1 MKDGN
6 KKLVLTGMKDGIPIG
21 LGYFAVAFSL
31 GIAASNAGMNA
42 LQGFVMSFFTI
53 ASAGEYAGISAVAS
67 NATYVEMAVLILVAN
82 ARYLLMSTALSQKLS
97 PKLPLSHRIGIGFG
111 ITDEIFGINIAQP
124 YPLNPIYTYGA
135 YVTTIPLWAFGT
147 SAGIV
152 AGNILPDTLVYALSA
167 SIFGMFLAIVVPP
180 SKKDRRIFIVVLA
193 SFAISCLVYFTPLR
207 QMLSE
212 SIRII
217 VLTLIISAAAAIIFP
232 REDEAEKEE
241 NQ

>member
-1 MKDGN
+1 MDGN
-6 KKLVLTGMKDGIPIG
+6 KKLVLSGMKDGIPIG

-42 LQGFVMSFFTI
+42 IQGFVMSFFTI

-67 NATYVEMAVLILVAN
+67 NATYIEMAVLILVAN
-82 ARYLLMSTALSQKLS
+82 ARYLLMSTALSQRLS
-97 PKLPLSHRIGIGFG
+97 PKLSLANRIGVGFG

-135 YVTTIPLWAFGT
+135 YVTTIPLWAIGT

-152 AGNILPDTLVYALSA
+152 AGNILPEAVVYALSA

-180 SKKDRRIFIVVLA
+180 SRKDRKILIVVLV
-193 SFAISCLVYFTPLR
+193 SFALSSLVYFTPLR
-207 QMLSE
+207 FMLSE

-232 REDEAEKEE
+232 REDEAEKEAE
-241 NQ
+241 